1 MKSQRIRSAFTRKIS
16 QLTGKYM
23 NWQIWRDFVIM
34 SATSIS
40 NSIDL
45 THFEERNDL
54 YSKTAAQYTPEE
66 LSKFVELLVDTVSAL
81 RTNPDQDFL
90 GDVYMEL
97 GLNNHWKGQ
106 FFTPYSICKMMG
118 AMSMGNGEKLVEQI
132 HQQGYITVN
141 DPACGAGA
149 TLIAAG
155 NAIERALYEA
165 KSPLHWQ
172 DHVVMV
178 AQDIDYIVGLMC
190 YIQLSILGC
199 AGIVKIGDSL
209 SDPIHSGD
217 DLTNYWFTPAY
228 ISLISKS
235 LIDEE
240 TKH

>member
-54 YSKTAAQYTPEE
+54 YGKTAAQYTPEE

-90 GDVYMEL
+90 GDAYMEL